1 MKVMF
6 DTHRR
11 FIELLGEQAVHFA
24 AAAEATHGEGGRDL
38 AGFVRAH
45 DAARAVQV
53 SLDEVMEE
61 TELFWPRERYG
72 RPDVRKASRTLMDA
86 MVDWV
91 VSIHHE
97 VDLLDLHDLD
107 VPEELGIKR
116 EKSRVGVDADADSLL
131 LLGNVAAMFAWCEIQ
146 HGILRMV
153 VDDARQ
159 REVRLG
165 EFATCHE
172 WFEEEHAALAEWVK
186 AGHIAEDAVVAASA
200 KYLAV
205 TAEAMRSDVVN
216 ISEQY
221 GTVGA

>member
-24 AAAEATHGEGGRDL
+24 AAAEATHVEGRRDL

-53 SLDEVMEE
+53 SLDEVREE
-61 TELFWPRERYG
+61 TELFWPRERPG
-72 RPDVRKASRTLMDA
+72 RPDVSKASRTLMDA
-86 MVDWV
+86 MIDWV
-91 VSIHHE
+91 VNLHPE

-116 EKSRVGVDADADSLL
+116 EKSRVDVDADADSLL
-131 LLGNVAAMFAWCEIQ
+131 LLGNVAAMFAWCKIQ

-153 VDDARQ
+153 VDDARE
-159 REVRLG
+159 RTVRFG

-172 WFEEEHAALAEWVK
+172 WFKTEYSALAEWI
-186 AGHIAEDAVVAASA
+186 AGDGIAEDSVVSA
-200 KYLAV
+200 
-205 TAEAMRSDVVN
+205 TAKHLVDSVETMASDVMN
-216 ISEQY
+216 ICEQHS
-221 GTVGA
+221 GAGA